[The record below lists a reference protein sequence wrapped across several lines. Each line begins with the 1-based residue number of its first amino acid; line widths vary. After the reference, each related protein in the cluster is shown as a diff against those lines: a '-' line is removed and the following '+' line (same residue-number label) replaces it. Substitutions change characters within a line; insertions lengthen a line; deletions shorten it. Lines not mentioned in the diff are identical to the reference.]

1 VLKFFKILLLLAL
14 IGCSEEPAIYESTD
28 EPPSRYRFKTGS
40 YIEATR
46 NETFALCPPDK
57 KTDGTWISEHSVAL
71 SAENCVSI
79 QTPSLAGT
87 IDILF
92 MENSGRTDTIQVLV
106 DQSYI
111 QMGDYSHKIFVAD
124 TNQMDMNDK
133 AVYIVAPGSYESMTY
148 SQNLIVDK
156 TMFIVADA
164 HIYSKADTNV
174 LPIIP
179 YYRLE
184 AEYKDVKLEESKL
197 PLVNSISWRYANVRS
212 KMEGLDTT
220 YIRIHPSN
228 AGKLILLGD
237 PSLDYNSCETCTMI
251 AVDTSASGY
260 RVPLKDEWYFLMR
273 AGASTRYYWGDEDMI
288 LAKKDSLV
296 ISSYEWIRPAGLKP
310 VAQLLPN
317 AFGLYDM
324 AGIAAEAC
332 DNSPEGFFM
341 CGKGIAQM
349 IGPVNYK
356 GFRLLRK
363 TPKLQKL
370 DKF

>member
-1 VLKFFKILLLLAL
+1 MLKFFKILLLLAL

-57 KTDGTWISEHSVAL
+57 KTEGTWISEHSVAL

-87 IDILF
+87 IDIQFL
-92 MENSGRTDTIQVLV
+92 ENSGRTDTIQVLV

-124 TNQMDMNDK
+124 KKQMDMNDK
-133 AVYIVAPGSYESMTY
+133 AVYIVAPGSYESRAY
-148 SQNLIVDK
+148 NQNLIVDK
-156 TMFIVADA
+156 TMFTAA
-164 HIYSKADTNV
+164 EAWYYSKIDSNISV
-174 LPIIP
+174 PFP
-179 YYRLE
+179 YYQLE
-184 AEYKDVKLEESKL
+184 AEYKDVKLEESRL
-197 PLVNSISWRYANVRS
+197 PYVNNNNYAAWRFANVRS
-212 KMEGLDTT
+212 KMEGLDTA
-220 YIRIHPSN
+220 YCI
-228 AGKLILLGD
+228 
-237 PSLDYNSCETCTMI
+237 NSSGL
-251 AVDTSASGY
+251 VLDTSASGY
-260 RVPLKDEWYFLMR
+260 RVPLEDEWYFLMR

-363 TPKLQKL
+363 TPKLHKL